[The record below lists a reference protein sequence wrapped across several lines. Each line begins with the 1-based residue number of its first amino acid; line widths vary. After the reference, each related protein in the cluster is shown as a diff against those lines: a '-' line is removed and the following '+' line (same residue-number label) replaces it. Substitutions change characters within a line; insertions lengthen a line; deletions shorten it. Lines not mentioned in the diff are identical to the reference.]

1 MEDVGHV
8 SQVEDVV
15 ELDGGR
21 KEGACD
27 SSVEQQ
33 CRVDERTNK
42 LVHLRWKAS
51 KQHVL
56 CHYIAV
62 DVMQSVV
69 SCRRHKIKYLII
81 AQAVC
86 LQT

>member
-15 ELDGGR
+15 ELDGGW

-42 LVHLRWKAS
+42 FVHLRWKAS

-56 CHYIAV
+56 CHDVAV
-62 DVMQSVV
+62 DVMQRVV
-69 SCRRHKIKYLII
+69 SCRRHNTKYRII
-81 AQAVC
+81 AQVVC